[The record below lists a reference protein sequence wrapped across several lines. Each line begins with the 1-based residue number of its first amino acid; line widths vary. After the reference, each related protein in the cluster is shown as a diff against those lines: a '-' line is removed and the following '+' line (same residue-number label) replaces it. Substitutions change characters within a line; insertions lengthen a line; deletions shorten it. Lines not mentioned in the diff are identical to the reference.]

1 MADYCRNNIL
11 GVRICM
17 QVLKCALPKFPEQL
31 LWTSQSTDKLVTFRI
46 SEITKILEYLHCTK
60 TLVLHSRFQKQ
71 TKNNKSTFHQEC
83 SNIWMPVHL
92 MSLWLTDDFGLL
104 YFKPTDKASSLPHEQ
119 RKVHA
124 EKVSCFFFFSVLI

>member
-71 TKNNKSTFHQEC
+71 TNKQKTTNQLFIRSAQIFGCQCTWCHC
-83 SNIWMPVHL
+83 GWL
-92 MSLWLTDDFGLL
+92 MILVFSILNLQTKLL
-104 YFKPTDKASSLPHEQ
+104 HYPTS
-119 RKVHA
+119 R
-124 EKVSCFFFFSVLI
+124 EKFTQKR